1 MTDSIRLAKQL
12 ASLITC
18 SRSEAVK
25 YIEGGL
31 VTVDGVVVEEPG
43 FRIGLEQIVEL
54 KPGAK
59 LDAIESVTILLHKP
73 AGFDVESNAEAV
85 LKLITAE
92 SQATDDRSGLR
103 FIKRHLKELA
113 LTDPLGAQSSGLL
126 VLTQDWRIARKLIAD
141 AAKVEQEFIVDVSGT
156 IAADGIELLNKG
168 LNVKGVLTPV
178 KASWQNETRLRFA
191 VKGNQRIQIVRLCES
206 VGLTVT
212 GLKRI
217 RIGRLSMSSLQPG
230 QWRYL
235 LGYER
240 F

>member
-1 MTDSIRLAKQL
+1 MTETIRLAKRL
-12 ASLITC
+12 ASQITC
-18 SRSEAVK
+18 SRSEAEK

-31 VTVDGVVVEEPG
+31 VSVDGVVVEEPG
-43 FRIGLEQIVEL
+43 FRVSNSQVVEL
-54 KPGAK
+54 KSGAK
-59 LDAIESVTILLHKP
+59 LAAIESVTILLHKP
-73 AGFDVESNAEAV
+73 AGFDIESRDDAV
-85 LKLITAE
+85 LKLIVPE
-92 SQATDDRSGLR
+92 NQSIDDRSGIQY
-103 FIKRHLKELA
+103 IKHHLKELA

-126 VLTQDWRIARKLIAD
+126 VLTQDWRIARKLITD
-141 AAKVEQEFIVDVSGT
+141 AAKVEQEFIVEVSGT
-156 IAADGIELLNKG
+156 IATAGIEILNKG
-168 LNVKGVLTPV
+168 IMIKGVLTPV

-191 VKGNQRIQIVRLCES
+191 VKGNQRVQIVRLCES